1 MSKQR
6 LPLALKGSQCILH
19 IDLDCFYCQV
29 EQVRLNLP
37 PDLPVAVQQWQGLI
51 AVNYPAKAAG
61 ITRHMPIDEAYKKCP
76 NLRPVHVATF
86 NMHDP
91 VAKYH
96 DNPSQLTHKVS
107 LDIYRK
113 ASQNIFKI
121 FQKYCS
127 KVQKAGL
134 DEAFLDVTSIV
145 NARLLEKYGSL
156 FLEDASEEFCNEIDW
171 EPLGFLALSDEESS
185 LLNPTSEAADGDDAV
200 SHLIASDRSPPAPKL
215 RGNWKDLQLSIGA
228 EIAKEIR
235 KDIFDTLKYTC
246 SAGIA
251 HNKTIAKLCSALN
264 KPNKQ
269 TTMRESIVLEFMK
282 SIPFTKIR
290 NLGGKLGTE
299 VENVLNIQNAGD
311 LWKYSSEELQAKFGQ
326 SQGIWLYDICRGIDN
341 SEVTTIKIT
350 KSMMASKVF
359 TPPLRLISDVERWM
373 AVLGSE
379 IFMRIMDDFEERSRW
394 PKTLVIH
401 FRCAG
406 ESSNRSGRSKS
417 CPMIKRSEVISPDVV
432 TQRANE
438 LFKTCEHPFPLLHM
452 SLAVSGLAVDESS
465 STHNITKF
473 FSNSAEGNHNHKL
486 APQETTTID
495 MKASSSRSVKDVKV
509 ESNKKGIAA
518 LFFSQKDTTSSTDHH
533 DTEERT
539 RCDEC
544 GNWIAIIDVAE
555 HADYHFAKN
564 LQDEDRRNQNTAMQ
578 DSPAAKPNSVPAT
591 KKRKGVSSNNDTQK
605 ESRRLFFQPRRS

>member
-61 ITRHMPIDEAYKKCP
+61 ITRHMPIEEAFKKCP

-91 VAKYH
+91 IAKYN

-134 DEAFLDVTSIV
+134 DEAFLDVTDIV
-145 NARLLEKYGSL
+145 NARLIEKYGSL
-156 FLEDASEEFCNEIDW
+156 FSEDATEEFSNEIDW

-185 LLNPTSEAADGDDAV
+185 LLNPTSVEGDDAV

-215 RGNWKDLQLSIGA
+215 KGNWKDLQLSIGA

-251 HNKTIAKLCSALN
+251 HNKTVAKLCSALN

-269 TTMRESIVLEFMK
+269 TTMRETIVLKFMK

-290 NLGGKLGTE
+290 NLGGKLGNE
-299 VENVLNIQNAGD
+299 VENALNIQTAGD

-359 TPPLRLISDVERWM
+359 SPPLRLISDVERWM

-379 IFMRIMDDFEERSRW
+379 IYMRMMDDFEERSRW

-401 FRCAG
+401 FRCSG
-406 ESSNRSGRSKS
+406 EGSGRSKS
-417 CPMIKRSEVISPDVV
+417 CPMVKRSEVISPDVI

-452 SLAVSGLAVDESS
+452 SLAVSGLTVDESS

-473 FSNSAEGNHNHKL
+473 FSNSAEGNFNHKL
-486 APQETTTID
+486 AFQETTTVD
-495 MKASSSRSVKDVKV
+495 MKASSSRSAKYEKV

-518 LFFSQKDTTSSTDHH
+518 LFFSRKDTSSTDA
-533 DTEERT
+533 EEGT

-544 GNWIAIIDVAE
+544 GNWIAIKDVAE
-555 HADYHFAKN
+555 HADYHFAKK
-564 LQDEDRRNQNTAMQ
+564 LQDEDRHNQNTAAQ
-578 DSPAAKPNSVPAT
+578 SNSVPT
-591 KKRKGVSSNNDTQK
+591 SKKRKGVPSNNDTQK

>member
-1 MSKQR
+1 
-6 LPLALKGSQCILH
+6 
-19 IDLDCFYCQV
+19 
-29 EQVRLNLP
+29 
-37 PDLPVAVQQWQGLI
+37 
-51 AVNYPAKAAG
+51 
-61 ITRHMPIDEAYKKCP
+61 MPIEEAFKKCP

-91 VAKYH
+91 IAKYN

-121 FQKYCS
+121 FQKHCS

-134 DEAFLDVTSIV
+134 DEAFLDVTDIV
-145 NARLLEKYGSL
+145 NTLLIERYGSL
-156 FLEDASEEFCNEIDW
+156 FTEEATEEFSYEIDW

-185 LLNPTSEAADGDDAV
+185 LLNPTTETADGGDAV

-215 RGNWKDLQLSIGA
+215 KGNWKDLQLSIGA

-235 KDIFDTLKYTC
+235 RDIFDTLKYTC

-251 HNKTIAKLCSALN
+251 HNKTVAKLCSALN

-269 TTMRESIVLEFMK
+269 TTMRETIVLDFMK

-299 VENVLNIQNAGD
+299 VENALNIQTAGD
-311 LWKYSSEELQAKFGQ
+311 VWKYSSEELQAKFGQ

-341 SEVTTIKIT
+341 SEVTMVKVT

-359 TPPLRLISDVERWM
+359 SPPLRMIADVERWM

-379 IFMRIMDDFEERSRW
+379 IYMRIMDDFEERSRW

-401 FRCAG
+401 FRCTG
-406 ESSNRSGRSKS
+406 EGRSGRSKS
-417 CPMIKRSEVISPDVV
+417 CPMVKRSEVNSPDVI

-452 SLAVSGLAVDESS
+452 SLAVSGLTVDESTG
-465 STHNITKF
+465 THNITKF
-473 FSNSAEGNHNHKL
+473 FSNAAEGNHNNNSNDNNNNI
-486 APQETTTID
+486 AVQEITTVEA
-495 MKASSSRSVKDVKV
+495 KPSSSRSVKDVKV
-509 ESNKKGIAA
+509 ENNKKGIAA
-518 LFFSQKDTTSSTDHH
+518 LFFSRKDTTADDSRDA
-533 DTEERT
+533 EEKT

-544 GNWIAIIDVAE
+544 GNWIAIKDVAE
-555 HADYHFAKN
+555 HADYHFAKK
-564 LQDEDRRNQNTAMQ
+564 LQEEDRRNQNTAVQ
-578 DSPAAKPNSVPAT
+578 GSSTAKPTAVPAT
-591 KKRKGVSSNNDTQK
+591 KKRKGVPHNDDTQK